1 MGRVTRETKD
11 KFAKKW
17 ETVIDEFFINTNKV
31 PEGAYP
37 QIRNLGMNP

>member
-31 PEGAYP
+31 PYP